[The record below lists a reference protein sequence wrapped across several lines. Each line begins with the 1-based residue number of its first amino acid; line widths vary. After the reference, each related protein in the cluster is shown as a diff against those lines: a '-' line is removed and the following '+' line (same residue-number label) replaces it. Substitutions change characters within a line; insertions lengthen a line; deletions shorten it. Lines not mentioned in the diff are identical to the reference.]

1 VSDFSHLWNDLPFS
15 ERARLM
21 PYMMETHKR
30 HVMQCKQR
38 AVNAHKRHMKELNSL
53 IAELDREID
62 KAKGGE

>member
-1 VSDFSHLWNDLPFS
+1 MH
-15 ERARLM
+15 
-21 PYMMETHKR
+21 YMMETHKR